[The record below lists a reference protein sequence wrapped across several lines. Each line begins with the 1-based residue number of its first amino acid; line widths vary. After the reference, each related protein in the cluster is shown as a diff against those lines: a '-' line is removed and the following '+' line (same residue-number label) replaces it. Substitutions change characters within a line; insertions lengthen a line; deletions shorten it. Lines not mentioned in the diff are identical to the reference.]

1 MCGIT
6 GIFNHSYDLANR
18 VLAMSNTISHRG
30 PDDGGVWADP
40 ASGVAL
46 GFRRLAILDLSPSGH
61 QPMGSSSGRFTLVF
75 NGEIYNHN
83 ELRKQLDAKFLGT
96 SDTEVMLAG
105 FEAWGV
111 RRTVEKLNGMFAFA
125 VWDGH
130 EHELTLV
137 RDRLGIK
144 PLYYGWMGPTLLFGS
159 ELKSLKAHPDFK
171 GDVNRDALL
180 LYMKFGYVPDP
191 FSIYKNVNK
200 LPPGHLLVLRKDSPR
215 DGAPEIYWDAREV
228 MRSGMAAPFR
238 GDDRQAVQMLED
250 HLRRS
255 IGLRMVADVP
265 LGALLSGGVDSSTIV
280 ALMQTQSH
288 RAVKTYSIG
297 FHEMGFDEAIYAKK
311 IAQHLGTDHTELYV
325 SQEEARSVVPLLP
338 TLYDEPF
345 ADSSQIPTYLVSR
358 LARNSVT
365 VALSGDGGDELFGG
379 YNRYLWSE
387 RIMKNARMVPS
398 WARRA
403 AAYGMESV
411 RPDLWSRLAGLGIP
425 NSADKVA
432 KLAGILRLN
441 NEEGVY
447 SYLVSMWMDPS
458 RVVLG
463 PHEPF
468 DSLSGSRHGFPYG
481 TPAEQMMGMDL
492 LTYLP
497 GDILTK
503 LDRASMGSSLEA
515 RSPFLDDHETV
526 EMAWKFPL
534 SQKIRKGTGKWILR
548 QVLDKYVPRDMI
560 ERPKM
565 GFGVPIDSWLRGS
578 LREWAEDL
586 LDEKRLRREGYLN
599 PEPISQKWKAHLS
612 GRSNEQSALWTAL
625 MFQSWLDGQSH

>member
-1 MCGIT
+1 
-6 GIFNHSYDLANR
+6 
-18 VLAMSNTISHRG
+18 MSNTIFHRG

-61 QPMGSSSGRFTLVF
+61 QPMSSASGRFTLVF

-83 ELRKQLDAKFLGT
+83 ELRKQLAAKFVGT

-125 VWDGH
+125 VWDRH
-130 EHELTLV
+130 EHELTLA

-144 PLYYGWMGPTLLFGS
+144 PLYYGWMGQALLFGS

-180 LYMKFGYVPDP
+180 LYMKFGYILDP

-200 LPPGHLLVLRKDSPR
+200 LPPGHLLVLRQDSPR
-215 DGAPEIYWDAREV
+215 DGVPETYWDAREV
-228 MRSGMAAPFR
+228 MRSGMAAPFQV
-238 GDDRQAVQMLED
+238 DDRQAVQMLED

-280 ALMQTQSH
+280 ALMQSQSH
-288 RAVKTYSIG
+288 RPVKTYSIG

-387 RIMKNARMVPS
+387 RILNNARRIPS
-398 WARRA
+398 WARRVA
-403 AAYGMESV
+403 AHGVESI
-411 RPDLWSRLAGLGIP
+411 RPDLWGRLGGLGIP
-425 NSADKVA
+425 NSADKAA

-441 NEEGVY
+441 NEQDVY

-463 PHEPF
+463 QHEPIE
-468 DSLSGSRHGFPYG
+468 SLNGSRRGFPHG

-548 QVLDKYVPRDMI
+548 QVLDKYVPKDMI

-586 LDEKRLRREGYLN
+586 LNEKRLRHEGYLN
-599 PEPISQKWKAHLS
+599 PEPIARKWKAHLS
-612 GRSNEQSALWTAL
+612 GRSNEQSPLWTVL
-625 MFQSWLDGQSH
+625 MFQSWLDGQSF